1 MNLPLHPIRHDD
13 FLLSFTKFPDIHLPT
28 PTTTTPTPMS
38 QRSIF
43 IRGTGLQDQGG
54 STEGQLQ
61 GLMQTPRSLREV
73 VLQDGQG
80 N

>member
-1 MNLPLHPIRHDD
+1 
-13 FLLSFTKFPDIHLPT
+13 
-28 PTTTTPTPMS
+28 MS

-43 IRGTGLQDQGG
+43 IRGAGLQDQGG

-61 GLMQTPRSLREV
+61 SLMQTPRSLREV